1 MSKAIKIKKGADI
14 KLIGKAD
21 KTTSAATQSKVFA
34 LKPDDFF
41 GTTPKLSVKEGAEV
55 KAGSPLFYDKTRT
68 RVKFT
73 SPVSGEVVEIKRGA
87 KRKIL
92 EVKVLADAETR
103 YETFSSWTGGSDREA
118 LVTTMLD
125 MGLWPFVKQR
135 PYGVIATPEDTPR
148 DIFVSFFN
156 SAPLAPEAAFV
167 LESEKDNV
175 QLALDALNLLT
186 SGNVHIG
193 VKTGDSFFD
202 SFTGVTKHSIQ
213 GPHPAGNVGVLIHH
227 VAPINKGEMVW
238 TVNGMDLALI
248 GRSLKAGQFKAE
260 RTIALAGSE
269 VENPQFYTTMI
280 GAKMDSIVAGKL
292 KGDNI
297 RIINGDPLTGDTV
310 FEDGH
315 LGFYNSQVTV
325 LPEGDHKKFFLT
337 DGWLAPGFNSF
348 SLSKAFPS
356 WLNPKKEYRLDTN
369 LNGEERAFVVTGELE
384 KVFPFDIYPMQLI
397 KSIMV
402 NDIDAMEKLG
412 IYEVLPEDFALCEF
426 ACTSKVDIQQVVED
440 GLADMRKEFES

>member
-14 KLIGKAD
+14 KLIGVAD
-21 KTTSAATQSKVFA
+21 KTISAAQRSTVFA

-41 GTTPKLSVKEGAEV
+41 GTIPKLSVKEGAEV
-55 KAGSPLFYDKTRT
+55 KAGSPLFYDKARE

-73 SPVSGEVVEIKRGA
+73 SPVSGEVVEVKRGA

-92 EVKVLADAETR
+92 EVKVLADVETR
-103 YETFSSWTGGSDREA
+103 YETFTPWAGGSDREA
-118 LVTTMLD
+118 LVNTMLN

-135 PYGVIATPEDTPR
+135 PYGVIANPTDTPR
-148 DIFVSFFN
+148 DIFVSFYN
-156 SAPLAPEAAFV
+156 SAPLAPEASFV
-167 LESEKDNV
+167 LESEKENV

-186 SGNVHIG
+186 SGEVHVG
-193 VKTGDSFFD
+193 VKAGDSFFD
-202 SFTGVTKHSIQ
+202 GFTGVKKHTIQ

-227 VAPINKGEMVW
+227 VSPINKGEVVW
-238 TVNGMDLALI
+238 TVNGMDMALI
-248 GRSLKAGQFKAE
+248 GKSLKSGQFRAE
-260 RTIALAGSE
+260 RTVALVGSE
-269 VENPQFYTTMI
+269 VENPHFYTTMI
-280 GAKMDSIVAGKL
+280 GAKMDSILGGKL
-292 KGDNI
+292 KGDNN
-297 RIINGDPLTGDTV
+297 RIINGDPLTGDAV
-310 FEDGH
+310 DAEGH
-315 LGFYNSQVTV
+315 LGFYNSQITV

-337 DGWLAPGFNSF
+337 EGWLAPGFNSF

-356 WLNPKKEYRLDTN
+356 WLNPGKRYRLDTN

-426 ACTSKVDIQQVVED
+426 ACTSKVNIQQVVEN

>member
-1 MSKAIKIKKGADI
+1 MSKAIKVKKGADI
-14 KLIGKAD
+14 KLIGEAE
-21 KTTSAATQSKVFA
+21 KTISAAAKSSVFA

-41 GTTPKLSVKEGAEV
+41 GTIPKLAVKEGAEV
-55 KAGSPLFYDKTRT
+55 KAGSPLFFDKARA
-68 RVKFT
+68 RIKFT
-73 SPVSGEVVEIKRGA
+73 SPVSGEVVEVKRGA

-103 YETFSSWTGGSDREA
+103 YASFSPWKGGSDRET
-118 LVTTMLD
+118 LINTMLE
-125 MGLWPFVKQR
+125 MGLWPFLKQR
-135 PYGVIATPEDTPR
+135 PYGVIANPEDTPR
-148 DIFVSFFN
+148 DIFVSFYN
-156 SAPLAPEAAFV
+156 SAPLAPEASFV
-167 LESEKDNV
+167 LENEKENV
-175 QLALDALNLLT
+175 QLALDALKLLT
-186 SGNVHIG
+186 SGEVQVG
-193 VKTGDSFFD
+193 VKKGDSFFD
-202 SFTGVTKHSIQ
+202 GMKGVKKHTIQ

-227 VAPINKGEMVW
+227 VAPINKGEIVW

-248 GRSLKAGQFKAE
+248 GRSLKAGKFKAE
-260 RTIALAGSE
+260 RTLALVGSE

-280 GAKMDSIVAGKL
+280 GAKMDTITGGKL
-292 KGDNI
+292 KGENN
-297 RIINGDPLTGDTV
+297 RIINGDPLTGDAV
-310 FEDGH
+310 DSEGH
-315 LGFYNSQVTV
+315 LGFYNSQISV

-337 DGWLAPGFNSF
+337 EGWLAPGFSSF

-356 WLNPKKEYRLDTN
+356 WLNPGKKYRLDTN

-426 ACTSKVDIQQVVED
+426 ACTSKVNIQQVVEN

>member
-1 MSKAIKIKKGADI
+1 MSKAIKVKKGVDI
-14 KLIGKAD
+14 KLIGEAE
-21 KTTSAATQSKVFA
+21 KTISAATKSTVFA

-41 GTTPKLSVKEGAEV
+41 GTIPKLSVKEGAEV
-55 KAGSPLFYDKTRT
+55 KAGSPLFFDKART

-73 SPVSGEVVEIKRGA
+73 SPVSGEVVEVKRGA

-103 YETFSSWTGGSDREA
+103 YESFTPWTGGADRES
-118 LVTTMLD
+118 LVNTMLD

-135 PYGVIATPEDTPR
+135 PYGVIANPEDTPR
-148 DIFVSFFN
+148 DVFVSFYN
-156 SAPLAPEAAFV
+156 SAPLAPEASYI
-167 LESEKDNV
+167 LEAEKENV
-175 QLALDALNLLT
+175 QLALDALKLLT
-186 SGNVHIG
+186 SGDVHIG
-193 VKTGDSFFD
+193 VKKGDSFFD
-202 SFTGVTKHSIQ
+202 ALKGVTKHTIQ

-227 VAPINKGEMVW
+227 VSPINKGEVVW
-238 TVNGMDLALI
+238 TVNGMDLAVI

-260 RTIALAGSE
+260 RTIALVGSE
-269 VENPQFYTTMI
+269 VEKPQFYKTMI
-280 GAKMDSIVAGKL
+280 GAKMDTIIGGKL
-292 KGDNI
+292 SGDNN
-297 RIINGDPLTGDTV
+297 RIVNGDPLTGDAV
-310 FEDGH
+310 DSEGH
-315 LGFYNSQVTV
+315 LGFYNSQITV

-337 DGWLAPGFNSF
+337 EGWLAPGFSSF

-356 WLNPKKEYRLDTN
+356 WLNPGKKYRLDTN

-426 ACTSKVDIQQVVED
+426 ACTSKVNIQQVVEN

>member
-14 KLIGKAD
+14 KLIGEAD
-21 KTTSAATQSKVFA
+21 KTISAATRSTVFA

-41 GTTPKLSVKEGAEV
+41 GTIPKLSVKEGAEV
-55 KAGSPLFYDKTRT
+55 KAGSPLFYDKSRE
-68 RVKFT
+68 RVKFS
-73 SPVSGEVVEIKRGA
+73 SPVSGEVVEVMRGA

-92 EVKVLADAETR
+92 AVKVLADSETR
-103 YETFSSWTGGSDREA
+103 YEAFTPWTGGSDRDA
-118 LVTTMLD
+118 LVDTMLA

-135 PYGVIATPEDTPR
+135 PYGVIANSEDTPR
-148 DIFVSFFN
+148 DIFVSFYN
-156 SAPLAPEAAFV
+156 SAPLAPEAAFL
-167 LESEKDNV
+167 LESEKENV

-186 SGNVHIG
+186 SGDVHIG
-193 VKTGDSFFD
+193 VKKGDSFFD
-202 SFTGVTKHSIQ
+202 SLTGVKKHSIQ

-227 VAPINKGEMVW
+227 VSPINKGEIVW
-238 TVNGMDLALI
+238 TVNGMDLAII

-260 RTIALAGSE
+260 RTIALVGSE
-269 VENPQFYTTMI
+269 VEKPQFYTTMI
-280 GAKMDSIVAGKL
+280 GATMDSIVGGKL
-292 KGDNI
+292 KGSNN
-297 RIINGDPLTGDTV
+297 RIISGDPLTGAAVDTK
-310 FEDGH
+310 GH
-315 LGFYNSQVTV
+315 PGFYSSQVTV

-337 DGWLAPGFNSF
+337 EGWLAPGFNSF
-348 SLSKAFPS
+348 SLSKAYPS
-356 WLNPKKEYRLDTN
+356 WLNPGKKYRLDTN

-426 ACTSKVDIQQVVED
+426 ACTSKVNIQQVVEN